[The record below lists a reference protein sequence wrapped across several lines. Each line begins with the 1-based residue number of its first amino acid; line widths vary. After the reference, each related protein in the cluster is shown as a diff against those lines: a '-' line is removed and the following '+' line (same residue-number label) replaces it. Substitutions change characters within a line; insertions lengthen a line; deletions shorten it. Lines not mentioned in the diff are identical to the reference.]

1 MNPRTIDSE
10 CSSNDITEGLNRT
23 GINQGEQAEIL
34 QIYEAH
40 NSDTEN
46 DDVDEFYQN
55 DESRSQPS

>member
-23 GINQGEQAEIL
+23 GINQGEQVEIV

-46 DDVDEFYQN
+46 DDVDEFY
-55 DESRSQPS
+55 